1 VELPFSGLLAGDG
14 VGWSSSRVSPPAVN
28 SFGCDVGVTLRPLPV
43 VAICDLPPP
52 GQTSAMAHP
61 RHAGHRRVMNAQMA
75 DRAQI
80 ESDWDLVAQSAP
92 EFEADQRISW

>member
-1 VELPFSGLLAGDG
+1 
-14 VGWSSSRVSPPAVN
+14 
-28 SFGCDVGVTLRPLPV
+28 
-43 VAICDLPPP
+43 
-52 GQTSAMAHP
+52 MAHP